1 MMAGMKHEF
10 GWEYSITHSDRLT
23 NTAGI
28 PQISSIWRTKYADG
42 STDWDHIER
51 MGRDGWELV
60 SAFPIEGNG
69 TTLYVTFIF
78 RRPAQAPPP
87 AQAVIAAPAPEPP
100 PAEG

>member
-1 MMAGMKHEF
+1 MMAGMKTEQA
-10 GWEYSITHSDRLT
+10 WEYSITHSDRLT

-28 PQISSIWRTKYADG
+28 PQVSSIWRTKYADG

-78 RRPAQAPPP
+78 RRPAPAAPPAP
-87 AQAVIAAPAPEPP
+87 AVAPAAPEPP
-100 PAEG
+100 PSAA